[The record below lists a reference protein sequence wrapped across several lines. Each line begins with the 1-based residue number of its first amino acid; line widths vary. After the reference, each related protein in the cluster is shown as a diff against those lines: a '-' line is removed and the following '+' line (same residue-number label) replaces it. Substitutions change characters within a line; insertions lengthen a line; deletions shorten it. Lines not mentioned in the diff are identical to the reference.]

1 MISMDFAGQ
10 LVAGRTW
17 ELDIGCWILDI
28 LLVKS
33 QHLPATKE
41 QMAALGW
48 DRPDVVIVTGD
59 AHVDHPSFPAAIL
72 GRTLEAEGFKVCI
85 ISRPDVRNPQAIAE
99 FGLPRLFFGV
109 TAGAL
114 DSMVANYT
122 PLRKRRSDDPY
133 APDGIAGGR
142 PDRAVTVYCNMIRKV
157 FGKSAFIVAGGLE
170 ASLRK
175 FAHYDFWSDSVRRPL
190 LMDCGA
196 NIIVHGMGEGPVG
209 EIAKRIRDFS
219 QRGKGEGQSGKRQEQ
234 RVEDLAGLEGGNPLP
249 PAARKP
255 EDVKNPSQNSYGQ
268 RTQRI
273 ASLQNSRKTECPSL
287 GGTRFVASAPVLRQ
301 SQKHCPPEERIAEA
315 LRDIPGVVFRVGKRE
330 AEPQGGVGLPSAEE
344 VAAGSIA
351 HMTAYKLHEENRDK
365 VMWQNCGGMRVIA
378 NPVWTPTS
386 KELDRVYSL
395 PFTREAHP
403 MYKGAKIP
411 ALETVRFSVT
421 SHRGCF
427 GGCAFCAIGAHQG
440 KTVVSRSKA
449 SILEEIKGI
458 TKHEKFRG
466 TITDLGGPTA
476 NMYGAECKA
485 PKRCKRASCLWPEQC
500 GKLNADQIPYLELLK
515 AAKKVPGVKHLFV
528 STGIRMD
535 LALSCEPFLYALAF
549 EHTSG
554 HLKVA
559 PEHISPKVLNLM
571 RKPVKNDF
579 NAFLR
584 KHRELSKKAGK
595 EQYVLP
601 YFIAAHPGCTVDD
614 MIELAEFLKRE
625 KIVVE
630 QCQIFTPTPGTLSTA
645 MYATGLDP
653 ATLEPVYVEKKP
665 RRKEMQKALI
675 LYHLPESQRL
685 ISEAMRESMP

>member
-1 MISMDFAGQ
+1 MS
-10 LVAGRTW
+10 
-17 ELDIGCWILDI
+17 
-28 LLVKS
+28 
-33 QHLPATKE
+33 
-41 QMAALGW
+41 ALGW

-72 GRTLEAEGFKVCI
+72 GRTLEADGFKVCV

-142 PDRAVTVYCNMIRKV
+142 PDRAVTVYCNMIRTV

-209 EIAKRIRDFS
+209 EIAKRIRDS
-219 QRGKGEGQSGKRQEQ
+219 PQRARPDGARPRHGRGKGEGQSGKRQEQ
-234 RVEDLAGLEGGNPLP
+234 RVEDLAGLEG
-249 PAARKP
+249 R
-255 EDVKNPSQNSYGQ
+255 
-268 RTQRI
+268 
-273 ASLQNSRKTECPSL
+273 
-287 GGTRFVASAPVLRQ
+287 ASALPVSALRPAVR
-301 SQKHCPPEERIAEA
+301 KHCPPEEEIVAS
-315 LRDIPGVVFRVGKRE
+315 LRDIPGVVYRVAKRE

-344 VAAGSIA
+344 VAADPVA
-351 HMTAYKLHEENRDK
+351 HATAYKVQEENRDK
-365 VMWQNCGGMRVIA
+365 ALWQNCGGMRVIA
-378 NPVWTPTS
+378 NPVWTPTA
-386 KELDRVYSL
+386 KELDRVYGL

-440 KTVVSRSKA
+440 KTVVTRSKA

-485 PKRCKRASCLWPEQC
+485 SKPCKRVSCLWPEQC
-500 GKLNADQIPYLELLK
+500 GKLNADQMPYLELLK
-515 AAKKVPGVKHLFV
+515 VAKKVPGVKHLFV

-535 LALSCEPFLYALAF
+535 LALACEPFLYALAF

-559 PEHISPKVLNLM
+559 PEHVSPKVLNLM
-571 RKPVKNDF
+571 RKPIKNDF

-584 KHRELSKKAGK
+584 KHRELSKKAVK

-601 YFIAAHPGCTVDD
+601 YFIAAHPGCTIDD

-665 RRKEMQKALI
+665 HRKEMQKALI

-685 ISEAMRESMP
+685 IQEARRLPDRKI